1 MEAFN
6 RRQPYRLSPRA
17 LRVFEAMSRAAVCAG
32 SSHLVGS
39 ITRLSTLF
47 TQGRDGLDTRYLDD
61 PDLVAGYTAYFLPLN
76 FAKIQMLLE
85 EMPAVVRMQDR
96 LSVLDL
102 GCGPGTA
109 SLAVLDWILGRAQSG
124 IVDLQVTAVDHSRAA
139 LGETMRLWNAF
150 LLDEERGLAHLAP
163 VVERLDRLTRPDSG
177 QAIFT
182 QATYD
187 TIIIANS
194 LNELFRDATDPD
206 VSRVAV
212 VERCLSALKPD
223 GTLMIVEPAL
233 RTTARSLHRIR
244 DLLLAKRA
252 CTVYSPCLHEQNCPA
267 LAKVDDWCHEE
278 RPWVPPDWI
287 ASLDKELGFIKDALK
302 FSYLL
307 LRKDGR
313 TVVER
318 RPDLYR
324 VVSELRVFKGEKR
337 AWLCNELGRSE
348 VGRLDRLAS
357 PRNVAV
363 DEWHRGAL
371 VQIERIVRKERN
383 GKVSAVGR
391 IEREASVQIVRSV

>member
-1 MEAFN
+1 
-6 RRQPYRLSPRA
+6 
-17 LRVFEAMSRAAVCAG
+17 
-32 SSHLVGS
+32 
-39 ITRLSTLF
+39 
-47 TQGRDGLDTRYLDD
+47 
-61 PDLVAGYTAYFLPLN
+61 
-76 FAKIQMLLE
+76 
-85 EMPAVVRMQDR
+85 
-96 LSVLDL
+96 
-102 GCGPGTA
+102 
-109 SLAVLDWILGRAQSG
+109 
-124 IVDLQVTAVDHSRAA
+124 
-139 LGETMRLWNAF
+139 
-150 LLDEERGLAHLAP
+150 
-163 VVERLDRLTRPDSG
+163 
-177 QAIFT
+177 
-182 QATYD
+182 
-187 TIIIANS
+187 
-194 LNELFRDATDPD
+194 
-206 VSRVAV
+206 
-212 VERCLSALKPD
+212 
-223 GTLMIVEPAL
+223 MIVEPAL